1 MRLGRRKK
9 IDESPEIKIANEKI
23 IGLILESDMPLDMVG
38 KKNGLSQEDIIRLF
52 DDYHNSLDL
61 KLEQDKQKREDVK
74 ILQQE
79 IEVGLKS
86 LRESQPK
93 LTSRNGPPKNYC
105 QANIGGKWVEYS
117 PLKRMGGFS
126 TVKVVG
132 KII

>member
-1 MRLGRRKK
+1 MVAMSGLL
-9 IDESPEIKIANEKI
+9 ELIKNR
-23 IGLILESDMPLDMVG
+23 
-38 KKNGLSQEDIIRLF
+38 N
-52 DDYHNSLDL
+52 L
-61 KLEQDKQKREDVK
+61 K
-74 ILQQE
+74 
-79 IEVGLKS
+79 EVGLKS

>member
-1 MRLGRRKK
+1 
-9 IDESPEIKIANEKI
+9 
-23 IGLILESDMPLDMVG
+23 
-38 KKNGLSQEDIIRLF
+38 
-52 DDYHNSLDL
+52 
-61 KLEQDKQKREDVK
+61 
-74 ILQQE
+74 
-79 IEVGLKS
+79 EVGLKS